1 MVHGGWQGGAGPGVE
16 VEVAVDSIS
25 NRVAF
30 RPDLVRVWILCGP
43 EKSGLVK
50 MVLFEVFGVSG
61 GFRVEFVGNWS
72 YFSKNGGANWNDLWF
87 GVGCG
92 GGISFWNLFLGIMG
106 GAFTQLTGGRGAL
119 IIPIGCPNGMVWF
132 GGINWLNGFLLS
144 CPSNPLYII

>member
-1 MVHGGWQGGAGPGVE
+1 MPVGLGPRGDAGGAVAGAGPGVE
-16 VEVAVDSIS
+16 VEVAVGSIS

-92 GGISFWNLFLGIMG
+92 GGISF
-106 GAFTQLTGGRGAL
+106 
-119 IIPIGCPNGMVWF
+119 
-132 GGINWLNGFLLS
+132 
-144 CPSNPLYII
+144 